1 MLRPHRDTFHPQQV
15 HTYSVSSTAMID
27 IENHVQLLN
36 FLVQSGLVEERSLP
50 FCTNLHGG
58 VSNRTVK
65 IIFADGTG
73 WVAKQ
78 ALEKLRVQADWFSD
92 PKRIHVEAEGLRWL
106 ARLIGPAAVPSFV
119 FENHE
124 QHLLIMSA
132 VPDPHRNYKEVL
144 LAEPPEPRHAI
155 EFAHLLARLH
165 DNAFA
170 HREELA
176 LVFAD
181 TSFFENLRLDPYYS
195 YAGRQLPDTA
205 PFLFKLIDGTRK
217 RRLTLVHGDYSP
229 KNILIHDDRLIL
241 LDHEVIHF
249 GDPAFDIGFSMAHFL
264 SKAHARLSLRRQF
277 TALAETYWQSYH
289 RQTACR
295 PWTEDLEAWCVNH
308 TLGCLLARV
317 AGKSILEYLSFTQK
331 AAQRIVVKR
340 LIDEPPATMTAL
352 IHQFTSLLS
361 HYE

>member
-1 MLRPHRDTFHPQQV
+1 VARPQSDTFHLQQV
-15 HTYSVSSTAMID
+15 HTYIVSSTAMID
-27 IENHVQLLN
+27 IENHIQLLD
-36 FLVQSGLVEERSLP
+36 FLVQSGLLEERSQPL
-50 FCTNLHGG
+50 CTNLHGG

-65 IIFADGTG
+65 ITFADGTG

-78 ALEKLRVQADWFSD
+78 ALEKLRVQVDWFSD

-106 ARLIGPAAVPSFV
+106 ARLIGSAAVPSFV

-132 VPDPHRNYKEVL
+132 VPDPHQNYKELL

-155 EFAHLLARLH
+155 EFAGLLARLH
-165 DNAFA
+165 HNSFT

-195 YAGRQLPDTA
+195 YACRQSPDTA
-205 PFLFKLIDGTRK
+205 PFLFRLIDGTQK

-229 KNILIHDDRLIL
+229 KNVLIHNDRLIL

-264 SKAHARLSLRRQF
+264 SKAHARHSLRRQF
-277 TALAETYWQSYH
+277 ADLAATYWQSYFG
-289 RQTACR
+289 QTAEQ
-295 PWTEDLEAWCVNH
+295 PWAEDLEAWCVKH

-331 AAQRIVVKR
+331 AAQRMVVKH
-340 LIDEPPATMTAL
+340 LIDEPPATMAAL